1 VIELREPASDVKKKR
16 EALKAKRDRLFDQ
29 FLKNPS
35 DIVLAKEIKTI
46 DDEVADSTARNT
58 VKRRV

>member
-46 DDEVADSTARNT
+46 DDEVADSTARNA
-58 VKRRV
+58 VNRRV

>member
-1 VIELREPASDVKKKR
+1 MIGLREPASDVKRKR

-46 DDEVADSTARNT
+46 DDEVADSTARST

>member
-1 VIELREPASDVKKKR
+1 MIELREPASDVKKKR

-46 DDEVADSTARNT
+46 DDEVADSTARNA
-58 VKRRV
+58 VNRRV

>member
-1 VIELREPASDVKKKR
+1 VIGLREPASDVKRKR

-46 DDEVADSTARNT
+46 DDEVADSTARST